1 MGGMGGTGVAPHSV
15 PAKRA
20 ARRESLAS
28 SSEEG
33 AALLGLSLQLARTG
47 ARRVWV
53 TRRGGAREVWARRR
67 PATEAREARG
77 ENGRERRAFAASA
90 TRGGRFAYV
99 RDWRP
104 CCAEC
109 CCAARWERRRGGRGG
124 ERGVGADDRDR
135 CDARERFSWWKN
147 RERRSME
154 GCPYVDDA
162 FQTTP
167 QISRDRV
174 QEGAARRRRVANR
187 WRQSCRGQRTPRRI
201 QKRTRTRT

>member
-1 MGGMGGTGVAPHSV
+1 MGGTGVAPHSV

-67 PATEAREARG
+67 PATEAREARTAGNAELSPRARHAVVVSRTYATGARAAPSAAVRRDGRDDVGG
-77 ENGRERRAFAASA
+77 EAVSEGSGPTTGTGVMRGRDF
-90 TRGGRFAYV
+90 RGGKTAN
-99 RDWRP
+99 
-104 CCAEC
+104 
-109 CCAARWERRRGGRGG
+109 GGRWK
-124 ERGVGADDRDR
+124 V
-135 CDARERFSWWKN
+135 ARTW
-147 RERRSME
+147 
-154 GCPYVDDA
+154 
-162 FQTTP
+162 TTP